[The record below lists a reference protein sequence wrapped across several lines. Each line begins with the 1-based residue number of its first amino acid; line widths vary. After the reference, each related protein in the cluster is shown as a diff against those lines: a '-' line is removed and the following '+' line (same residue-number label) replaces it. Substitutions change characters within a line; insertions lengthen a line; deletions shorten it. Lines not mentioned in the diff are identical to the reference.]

1 MMNGA
6 RTLKLSI
13 VLEQNKNAYTK
24 SEVKLYEY
32 VKEHLDKIMYCSL
45 TELSEICSVGEA
57 TVLRFCRKLGFT
69 GYQDFKLA
77 VAQELTFVN
86 QQSENETYVEKVKSN
101 MIGVIEDTYAII
113 DESTLESAINLIDSK
128 NEIILFGV
136 GHSGITAYDMQSR
149 LLRIG
154 KNVEVITDPHFQ
166 IMRACSVTTDTVII
180 AISLSG
186 STIDIVD
193 SITQAKNNGATIIS
207 ITNYT
212 KSPLTKLSDLVLLT
226 SGKENPMDGGSMVAK
241 VSQLF
246 VIDLICTGLSIKS
259 YEYANEM
266 KQKTAAS
273 ISEKLY

>member
-1 MMNGA
+1 MNGA
-6 RTLKLSI
+6 IILKLSI
-13 VLEQNKNAYTK
+13 VLEQNRKAYTK
-24 SEVKLYEY
+24 SEVKIYEY
-32 VKEHLDKIMYCSL
+32 VKENLEKIMYYSL
-45 TELSEICSVGEA
+45 TELSEICLVGEA
-57 TVLRFCRKLGFT
+57 TILRFCRKLGFT

-77 VAQELTFVN
+77 AAQELAYVSQTS
-86 QQSENETYVEKVKSN
+86 SEKTYVEKIKDN
-101 MIGVIEDTYAII
+101 LTNVINDTYAVL
-113 DESTLESAINLIDSK
+113 DEEILEKIVDLINEK
-128 NEIILFGV
+128 KEIIIFGV

-166 IMRACSVTTDTVII
+166 IMRACLTSSETVII

-193 SITQAKNNGATIIS
+193 SVSKGKENGANVVA

-212 KSPLTKLSDLVLLT
+212 KSPLTKISDFVLLT
-226 SGKENPMDGGSMVAK
+226 SARENPMDGGSMVAK

-246 VIDLICTGLSIKS
+246 VIDLICTGLSVKT
-259 YEYANEM
+259 YEQSRLM

>member
-1 MMNGA
+1 M
-6 RTLKLSI
+6 
-13 VLEQNKNAYTK
+13 LEQNRNAYTK
-24 SEVKLYEY
+24 SEVKLYDY
-32 VKEHLDKIMYCSL
+32 VKDHLDKIMYCSL
-45 TELSEICSVGEA
+45 TELSDICGVGEA
-57 TVLRFCRKLGFT
+57 TILRFCRKLGFT

-77 VAQELTFVN
+77 VAQELTYV
-86 QQSENETYVEKVKSN
+86 SHSDGNETYIDKIKTN
-101 MIGVIEDTYAII
+101 LTNVIEDTFAVV
-113 DESTLESAINLIDSK
+113 DESILEAAIDLLENK
-128 NEIILFGV
+128 KEVIIYGV

-154 KNVEVITDPHFQ
+154 KNVDVITDPHFQ
-166 IMRACSVTTDTVII
+166 VMRSCSTSSDTVII

-186 STIDIVD
+186 STKDIVD
-193 SITQAKNNGATIIS
+193 SVSEAKKNGAKIIS

-212 KSPLTKLSDLVLLT
+212 KSPLTKISDLVLLT

-246 VIDLICTGLSIKS
+246 VIDLICTGISVRTYK
-259 YEYANEM
+259 YAHDM